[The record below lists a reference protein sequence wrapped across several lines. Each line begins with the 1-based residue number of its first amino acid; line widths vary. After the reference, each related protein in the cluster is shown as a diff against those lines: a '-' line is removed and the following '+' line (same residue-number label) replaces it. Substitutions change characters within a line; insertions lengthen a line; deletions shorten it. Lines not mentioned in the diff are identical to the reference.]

1 MQETWQQE
9 LRFQSYNMVQKDT
22 MRIATV
28 YGSSLS
34 ARYALGTAVAETD
47 DVSSWHKAEVFG
59 AAAILSAFRGASAV
73 PTRRPACLFV

>member
-47 DVSSWHKAEVFG
+47 DVSSWHFSDLANESSVGLLCGVKRAY
-59 AAAILSAFRGASAV
+59 
-73 PTRRPACLFV
+73 PD

>member
-47 DVSSWHKAEVFG
+47 DVSSWHELACVVPNG
-59 AAAILSAFRGASAV
+59 LRQLYWGSADV
-73 PTRRPACLFV
+73 T

>member
-28 YGSSLS
+28 YGSALS

-47 DVSSWHKAEVFG
+47 DVSSWHGTADFR
-59 AAAILSAFRGASAV
+59 AAAISSGIGGSTDVWWA
-73 PTRRPACLFV
+73 